1 MSAAGENG
9 ARKAE
14 RRAHLKGVEGE
25 RLAHDIFQ
33 LAESV
38 IVGLRTL
45 KKLRNRPPALSAE
58 LEVM

>member
-1 MSAAGENG
+1 MSAADENG

-14 RRAHLKGVEGE
+14 RWAHLKGVEGE

-38 IVGLRTL
+38 IVGY
-45 KKLRNRPPALSAE
+45 AL
-58 LEVM
+58 

>member
-14 RRAHLKGVEGE
+14 RRAHLKGVEG
-25 RLAHDIFQ
+25 AHDIFQ

-38 IVGLRTL
+38 IVGY
-45 KKLRNRPPALSAE
+45 AL
-58 LEVM
+58 